1 MPPPATRR
9 GCPDAS
15 PTANFQSNW
24 RASSAGISRNNA
36 AGARFTRA
44 RNPYPFS
51 PPVDSGPASCAWES
65 RYTDRGAPLWEAL
78 AHLTFAAIDGQ
89 EHMKAA
95 LLPDRGVVNVA
106 GDDARPFL
114 NGLFTTDVG
123 QVTADDACFAALL
136 TPQGKIIVDVIV
148 AEAPAQDGGG
158 FFLDTPKALA
168 KASVDRLNFY
178 KLRSKVMVEDLS
190 EVLGVMA

>member
-78 AHLTFAAIDGQ
+78 AHLMFAAFDRQ
-89 EHMKAA
+89 EQMKAA
-95 LLPDRGVVNVA
+95 LLLDSGVVKM
-106 GDDARPFL
+106 DADWSRTLL
-114 NGLFTTDVG
+114 NSL
-123 QVTADDACFAALL
+123 
-136 TPQGKIIVDVIV
+136 
-148 AEAPAQDGGG
+148 
-158 FFLDTPKALA
+158 
-168 KASVDRLNFY
+168 
-178 KLRSKVMVEDLS
+178 
-190 EVLGVMA
+190 